1 MKHPQFRRHAHG
13 DRAGHSPA
21 PGVRG
26 GRSRDVPRRYIKA
39 PKRRYIDTPI
49 HRYID
54 TSIRRPHVR
63 RASMH
68 PHVRAALRR
77 HAVQC
82 RQVDDEVSQ
91 LF

>member
-1 MKHPQFRRHAHG
+1 MAT
-13 DRAGHSPA
+13 A
-21 PGVRG
+21 PGTRLRPASGAAGVAMSRVDTSKR
-26 GRSRDVPRRYIKA
+26 RSVDTSIRRYA
-39 PKRRYIDTPI
+39 
-49 HRYID
+49 D

-63 RASMH
+63 RASTH

>member
-1 MKHPQFRRHAHG
+1 MPMAT
-13 DRAGHSPA
+13 A
-21 PGVRG
+21 PGTRPRPASGAAGVAM
-26 GRSRDVPRRYIKA
+26 SRVDTS
-39 PKRRYIDTPI
+39 KRRSVDTSIHRYADTPI